1 MTNEGPKLSPKMLA
15 ELIYICGGG
24 TPAAVK
30 RATLDALRTRGLVDG
45 RGHATPEGRALAA
58 LHQEKR

>member
-1 MTNEGPKLSPKMLA
+1 MTTEKPLSPKMLA

-30 RATLDALRTRGLVDG
+30 SATLSGLRARGFVDG
-45 RGHATPEGRALAA
+45 RGHATPAGRAYASA
-58 LHQEKR
+58 HQEPR